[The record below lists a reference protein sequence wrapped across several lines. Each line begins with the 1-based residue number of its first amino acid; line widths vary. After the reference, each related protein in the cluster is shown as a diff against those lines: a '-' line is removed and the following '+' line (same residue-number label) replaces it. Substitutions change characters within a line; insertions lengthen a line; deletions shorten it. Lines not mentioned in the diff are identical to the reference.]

1 MQLICQCVLRK
12 VVILFRRDRVKIVGG
27 STIIRLLVE
36 LDGRLCICSK
46 GGGGL
51 VLSMCHKDIGG
62 LNSLMKELRTH
73 EEAF

>member
-12 VVILFRRDRVKIVGG
+12 VVILFRRDRVKIIGG

-46 GGGGL
+46 GGCGL
-51 VLSMCHKDIGG
+51 FCQCVIRILVVLI
-62 LNSLMKELRTH
+62 R
-73 EEAF
+73 